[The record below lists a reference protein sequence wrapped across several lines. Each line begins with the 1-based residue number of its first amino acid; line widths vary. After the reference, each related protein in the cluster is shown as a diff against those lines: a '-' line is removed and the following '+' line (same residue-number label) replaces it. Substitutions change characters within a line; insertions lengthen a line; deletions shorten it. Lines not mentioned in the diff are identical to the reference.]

1 MRPMINVTDISNTMK
16 RCEWVRN
23 ASELEIYYHDS
34 EWGVPCFDDRLLFE
48 MLLLEGAQA
57 GLSWSTVLNKRE
69 NYRLALDSFDPEKIA
84 RYGDREKEALI
95 NNPGIIRN
103 RLKIDAA
110 VSNAVAFLQVLTEFR
125 SFAEFIWQF
134 VDGEPRINNWK
145 HHSEIPASTA
155 VSERMSKALKKRGFK
170 FVGPTICYAY
180 MQGIGMVN
188 DHTCDCFRYAVLAKQ
203 TRSKT

>member
-1 MRPMINVTDISNTMK
+1 MGKVSDISNTMK

-23 ASELEIYYHDS
+23 ASEIEIHYHDS
-34 EWGVPCFDDRLLFE
+34 EWGVPCFGDQLLFE
-48 MLLLEGAQA
+48 MLILEGAQA

-69 NYRLALDSFDPEKIA
+69 NYRLALDGFNPEKIA
-84 RYGDREKEALI
+84 RYGDREKVRLR

-110 VSNAVAFLQVLTEFR
+110 VNNAVAFLQVLNEFA
-125 SFAEFIWQF
+125 SFSEFIWQF

-145 HHSEIPASTA
+145 HHAQIPTSTPI
-155 VSERMSKALKKRGFK
+155 SERMSKALKNRGFK

-203 TRSKT
+203 VRS